1 MHAETGTSNDT
12 YNLIAVLYHA
22 LQGVENCERYQ
33 KDASQDEELRQFF
46 DQAGALQRQI
56 AEQGKALL
64 ADCLDRDGG
73 GDAERG
79 GSAFRFAS
87 QSADDIGQQ
96 RMGSATGATGMGAN
110 DEMAGG
116 ASAGMGREPDRA

>member
-1 MHAETGTSNDT
+1 MDAETGTSNDT

-33 KDASQDEELRQFF
+33 QDATGDDALRQFF
-46 DQAGALQRQI
+46 DQAGQLQRQI

-64 ADCLDRDGG
+64 ADWLERDGG
-73 GDAERG
+73 AGG
-79 GSAFRFAS
+79 GSAFGFGS
-87 QSADDIGQQ
+87 QGSSEIGQQ
-96 RMGSATGATGMGAN
+96 DMGADTGSDGMAAE

-116 ASAGMGREPDRA
+116 ASAGMGERPGQA